1 MSVRDWQPLIEG
13 LLEAVILVDALELRI
28 VAANR
33 NAEQLL
39 GAGPG
44 ALVGKPVVDVTTS
57 PEDIFFWEEVASGL
71 SQQILSDILLTRSD
85 GSTVQVTRRVSAAH
99 LEDGPNLYVLAL
111 HDRTEEIRVE
121 GELEQLLAELRAT
134 LESTADGILV
144 LDMEGAIRGYNQRF
158 SELWGIEE
166 NLLVQRDDTAV
177 FAWMEQYVIQRDEYI
192 ERLGAI
198 HSSPLEEASDLV
210 VLCTGHVLERV
221 TLPQY
226 ARGRPIG
233 RVFSFRDIT
242 RRLADE
248 ARLEMA
254 AKVFEF
260 SLDAI
265 FITDAE
271 HRIVSVNPSFERLT
285 GFGKEQVLG
294 HSPAEFLANRDAE
307 PEYGRLQE
315 PLVRDGF
322 WEGEIWNRCRD
333 GSVSLCLISLVQ
345 VRDEAG
351 NTTNFIGFFKDLT
364 DALAA
369 RQRIEE
375 LAYHDALT
383 GLPNRLMFAER
394 FEAAQKLADRNG
406 TAFAILFIDLDRFK
420 HINDS
425 LGHMFGDRVLVE
437 VAERLNGCLRQ
448 VDILS
453 RLGGDEFLIL
463 LNQTGGRGAEST
475 VRRLLEALS
484 QPFSLSDIAFTVT
497 CSIGIALYPD
507 DGVTLD
513 DLIKNADSAMYAVKE
528 HGRSGFRFYK
538 RQMNIDL
545 LSRVKLDHAI
555 RQALEL
561 GGFRLKFQPQ
571 VEMDGGGIIGAEALI
586 RWHDPELGSIPP
598 GRFIP
603 VAEESGAIVPLG
615 DWVLQQAAH
624 QASSWYHN
632 KGLRIVTAVNV
643 SAVQFQQVDFVGR
656 VAAALRATAL
666 PAHLL
671 ELELTESILIQNAE
685 ETLKRLEALVRLGVQ
700 LAIDDFGTG
709 YSSLAYLK
717 RFPIHKLKID
727 KSFVHDLPKD
737 ESGAAIVHAIIDLG
751 HAMQLSVIAE
761 GVETEAQRRFLQEC
775 GCDEL
780 QGFLCSAALDKEA
793 FEDFYYA
800 QQVQKLAIK

>member
-28 VAANR
+28 LAANR
-33 NAEQLL
+33 GAEQLL

-44 ALVGKPVVDVTTS
+44 SLAGKPVVDVTTS
-57 PEDIFFWEEVASGL
+57 PEDVFFWEDVASGL
-71 SQQILSDILLTRSD
+71 AQQILSDVLLTRAD
-85 GSTVQVTRRVSAAH
+85 GTTVQVTRRVTAAH
-99 LEDGPNLYVLAL
+99 LQDGPSVYVLAL
-111 HDRTEEIRVE
+111 HDRTEEVRIE

-134 LESTADGILV
+134 LESTADGILT
-144 LDMEGAIRGYNQRF
+144 LDMEGAIRGYNKRF
-158 SELWGIEE
+158 SELWDIGE
-166 NLLVQRDDTAV
+166 NLLVHRDDAAV
-177 FAWMEQYVIQRDEYI
+177 FAWMEQCVVDRDEYI
-192 ERLGAI
+192 ERLVSI
-198 HSSPLEEASDLV
+198 HSSPLVETSDLV
-210 VLCTGHVLERV
+210 VLRAGHVLERV
-221 TLPQY
+221 TLPQF

-254 AKVFEF
+254 AKVFKS

-285 GFGKEQVLG
+285 GFSQEQVVG
-294 HSPAEFLANRDAE
+294 HSPSEFLANRGAE
-307 PEYGRLQE
+307 PEYAQLQKQLIE
-315 PLVRDGF
+315 DGF
-322 WEGEIWNRCRD
+322 WEGEIWNRNRD
-333 GSVSLCLISLVQ
+333 GSASLCLISLVQ

-351 NTTNFIGFFKDLT
+351 DSTNFIGFFKDLT

-383 GLPNRLMFAER
+383 GLPNRLMFTER
-394 FEAAQKLADRNG
+394 FEAAQNLADRNS

-437 VAERLNGCLRQ
+437 VAGRLNGCLRQ

-507 DGVTLD
+507 DGATLD

-571 VEMDGGGIIGAEALI
+571 VDMDSGGIVGAEALI
-586 RWHDPELGSIPP
+586 RWHDPELGIVPP

-615 DWVLQQAAH
+615 DWVLQQAAR
-624 QASSWYHN
+624 QASSWYH
-632 KGLRIVTAVNV
+632 KGLRIVTAINV
-643 SAVQFQQVDFVGR
+643 SAVQFQRSDFVDR
-656 VAAALRATAL
+656 VAAALHVTAL

-727 KSFVHDLPKD
+727 KSFVHDLPND

-751 HAMQLSVIAE
+751 HAMQLDVIAE
-761 GVETEAQRRFLQEC
+761 GVETEDQRSFLLEC

-780 QGFLCSAALDKEA
+780 QGFLCSAALDKDA

-800 QQVQKLAIK
+800 QQVQKVTIT